1 MDRQS
6 QDFLSDVQGLKND
19 IVFKVFTCPDCG
31 TDVTI
36 SRYQSLGQLPI
47 LCARCNQRY
56 QIQGEALLAPAPLAA
71 YQPETYQDG
80 KPTAHGDAYKVY
92 AGLDATQ
99 KAAPVPKDSFL
110 LVMKPELAPPS
121 RPATSPAG
129 TSGQVLPAA
138 STDPKPAA

>member
-1 MDRQS
+1 MNLQAKDY
-6 QDFLSDVQGLKND
+6 LSDVQGLKND
-19 IVFKVFTCPDCG
+19 IVFKVFTCPDCR

-36 SRYQSLGQLPI
+36 SRYQTLGQLPI

-56 QIQGEALLAPAPLAA
+56 EVSGEALLAPAAVAA

-110 LVMKPELAPPS
+110 LVMKPLS
-121 RPATSPAG
+121 RPAVNPAG
-129 TSGQVLPAA
+129 TSGQALPTA
-138 STDPKPAA
+138 SKPESAE